1 MKIMNVRF
9 NADDKYLI
17 SVGGKDRAVFQWKT
31 RGVAAGDVVEKVS
44 PRGLRAKLEVPWAKD
59 DIVDQPVLDNI
70 R

>member
-1 MKIMNVRF
+1 MSACRTLLQLVPT
-9 NADDKYLI
+9 ATQ
-17 SVGGKDRAVFQWKT
+17 APAPHQP